1 MLPLECGAT
10 SVVSLNSRACAR
22 FKASTSLLA
31 ESAELARSSQRGSL
45 VAVMIGLI
53 SSFVINV
60 RVSLPERLISHS
72 KFPGTARPGSG
83 GSIRPSISAA
93 LGPFHRRVSDRL
105 KSHEE
110 IVQFGGAW
118 EEASLSSTFKKAR
131 CCRFIPFGTSR
142 PDTLSKYTN
151 IGEFRIS
158 LADSSEYSSF
168 RITPYTLV
176 IYQCALLEYVVCAA
190 TLCVSLSAGSFLWPR

>member
-1 MLPLECGAT
+1 
-10 SVVSLNSRACAR
+10 
-22 FKASTSLLA
+22 
-31 ESAELARSSQRGSL
+31 
-45 VAVMIGLI
+45 
-53 SSFVINV
+53 
-60 RVSLPERLISHS
+60 VSLPERLISHS

-93 LGPFHRRVSDRL
+93 LGLFHRRVLDRP

-110 IVQFGGAW
+110 IVQFGGAG
-118 EEASLSSTFKKAR
+118 EEASLSSTSKKTRYCR
-131 CCRFIPFGTSR
+131 CIPFGRSR
-142 PDTLSKYTN
+142 PDALSKYTDL
-151 IGEFRIS
+151 GEFRIS

-190 TLCVSLSAGSFLWPR
+190 TLCVSLSAGSFLWPQWALCQVSFACDCHDLSGNLRVTAILVIILCERSGSFGNVVLKSARASRSFFLPSK